1 MNSRWIMKTK
11 NCIYGLLLLA
21 AAALAACAKEEQPL
35 PDRPEPGAEE
45 PAVLGELLVKFVPE
59 AGEALDRIAAE
70 TRSGEA
76 ATRSG
81 ILSVDDILAS
91 IGTTQI
97 ERVFP
102 RSERTEAQTREEGLH
117 LWYVI
122 RFDARHS
129 LEEVAAR
136 LKGVGELQCVTPNR
150 TVKRAYNSKAMP
162 ISKAAYEAAL
172 AKRSRAAGRFSDPW
186 LPLQWNLINDGTL
199 FTEGAGGVKSIAG
212 ADVQCERAW
221 ELSTGD
227 PSIVVAVLDEGV
239 CLDHPDLKQNIWV
252 NEDEIERSHA
262 DNDGNGY
269 AGDYHGY
276 NFVKNSGVI
285 TWDNVNDSGH
295 GSHVAGVI
303 AAVNDN
309 GLGISSIAGG
319 RGTLPGVKIMSC
331 QIFSGSTSSNILA
344 TVRAIK
350 YAADN
355 GAVILQ
361 CSWGYPSGSANV
373 YDWGEPGFASDEEWE
388 EGAPLE
394 KSTLDYFIHHAGS
407 PNGPIDGGIAI
418 FAGGNEYAPQAGYP
432 GAAQLCVSVAATAA
446 DFTPAAYTNYGPGT
460 DLSAPG
466 GDQDYYY
473 DYYGLCSFGPTLCPT
488 DHARG
493 EIGCILSTLPFT
505 VSESGYGFMEGTSM
519 ACPHV
524 SGVAALGLSYAAK
537 LRKHFTAAEFK
548 KLLIGTA
555 RPFADD
561 IETLWPAK
569 KTYYYYT
576 TELGENTAKQL
587 VLADYRGQMGAGQV
601 DAFRLLQAVG
611 DDANGC
617 AVAFP
622 NLYIPLE
629 GTVTERPARYFAGG
643 ETLTYAVSIENAAV
657 ASCTA
662 EGDRLLFRGLAEGV
676 SKASIRASNG
686 ETHTFNI
693 TVRKNIGGNGWL

>member
-1 MNSRWIMKTK
+1 MMNMKTK
-11 NCIYGLLLLA
+11 YCLYGLLLLGA
-21 AAALAACAKEEQPL
+21 VSLAACTKEDQPL
-35 PDRPEPGAEE
+35 PDSPNPDVAEE

-59 AGEALDRIAAE
+59 ASDQLERIEAQ
-70 TRSGEA
+70 TRSGET

-81 ILSVDDILAS
+81 ILPVDEVLSS

-102 RSERTEAQTREEGLH
+102 HIERTEALTRKEGLH

-129 LEEVAAR
+129 LEEVAGR
-136 LKGVGELQCVTPNR
+136 LKGLGEIQCITPNR
-150 TVKRAYNSKAMP
+150 TVKRAYKGKAIP
-162 ISKAAYEAAL
+162 ISKAAYEAVL
-172 AKRSRAAGRFSDPW
+172 ATHSRAAGGFSDPW
-186 LPLQWNLINDGTL
+186 QPLQWNLINDGTL
-199 FTEGAGGVKSIAG
+199 FTEGKGGVKSIAG
-212 ADVQCERAW
+212 ADVQCQRAW

-276 NFVKNSGVI
+276 NFVKNTGTI

-309 GLGISSIAGG
+309 GIGISSIAGG
-319 RGTLPGVKIMSC
+319 LGSVPGVKIMSC
-331 QIFSGSTSSNILA
+331 QIFSGSIASNILA

-361 CSWGYPSGSANV
+361 CSWGYVSGRANE
-373 YDWGEPGFASDEEWE
+373 YDWGEPGFKSDEEWE
-388 EGAPLE
+388 SGAPLE

-418 FAGGNEYAPQAGYP
+418 FASGNEYAPQAGYP
-432 GAAQLCVSVAATAA
+432 GASKLCVSVSATAA
-446 DFTPAAYTNYGPGT
+446 DFTPSAYTNYGPGT
-460 DLSAPG
+460 DIAAPG

-473 DYYGLCSFGPTLCPT
+473 DYQGLCPLGPTFCPA

-537 LRKHFTAAEFK
+537 LRKHFTADEFK
-548 KLLIGTA
+548 KLLLETS

-561 IETLWPAK
+561 IETLWPSK

-587 VLADYRGQMGAGQV
+587 LLSNYRGQMGAGQV
-601 DAFRLLQAVG
+601 DAYRLLQAVA

-622 NLYIPLE
+622 NLYIPLD
-629 GTVTERPARYFAGG
+629 GSVTETPARYFLDG
-643 ETLTYAVSIENAAV
+643 EALTYTVSIENAAV
-657 ASCTA
+657 ASCTD
-662 EGDRLLFRGLAEGV
+662 EGGKLVFRGLSEGV

-686 ETHTFNI
+686 KTHAFNI